1 MHINYIQKYVSTTG
15 VTNRSLGGP
24 LEKSLQNAVKTVCTI
39 ANNKNYEMG
48 LVISPGYLS
57 TQQNTADDLVNEITK
72 GLIKGEKISN
82 CWILGTMNGDNKPTK
97 QSKYSKIL
105 NFTVSAFRKVS
116 TVTIQPNL
124 IKSPAPFAKDH
135 RKMFFI
141 LLWKNKSLKPVLRG
155 KGDISTFIK
164 NVVVPVATIGSS
176 NFSRS
181 TYFLGNDHNESDILW
196 IDDDVLNKI
205 NNTNNQIY
213 NDEILP
219 NNYLS
224 PSNNGVPIIV
234 SATVNSLK
242 KNNISNYLR
251 LILEQTLK
259 TVLS

>member
-1 MHINYIQKYVSTTG
+1 
-15 VTNRSLGGP
+15 
-24 LEKSLQNAVKTVCTI
+24 
-39 ANNKNYEMG
+39 
-48 LVISPGYLS
+48 
-57 TQQNTADDLVNEITK
+57 
-72 GLIKGEKISN
+72 
-82 CWILGTMNGDNKPTK
+82 
-97 QSKYSKIL
+97 
-105 NFTVSAFRKVS
+105 
-116 TVTIQPNL
+116 
-124 IKSPAPFAKDH
+124 
-135 RKMFFI
+135 MFFI
-141 LLWKNKSLKPVLRG
+141 LLWKNKSLKPVLKG